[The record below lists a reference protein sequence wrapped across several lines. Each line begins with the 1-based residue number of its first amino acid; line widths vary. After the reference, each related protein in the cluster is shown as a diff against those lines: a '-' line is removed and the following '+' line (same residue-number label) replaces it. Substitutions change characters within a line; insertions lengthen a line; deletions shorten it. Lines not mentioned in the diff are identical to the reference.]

1 MIETMSCDKT
11 IQAIEKD
18 KFNSMEIVEKLKI
31 FPKHKTWMNI
41 IFYMMISMLVMHLAL
56 KIYFLKMEWAF

>member
-1 MIETMSCDKT
+1 MSFDKT

-18 KFNSMEIVEKLKI
+18 KFNSMEIVEKLKM
-31 FPKHKTWMNI
+31 FFSKLKTWMNMM
-41 IFYMMISMLVMHLAL
+41 FCKMISKSIVCLAL

>member
-18 KFNSMEIVEKLKI
+18 KFNSMEIVEKLKM

-41 IFYMMISMLVMHLAL
+41 IFYMISMLVMHLAL